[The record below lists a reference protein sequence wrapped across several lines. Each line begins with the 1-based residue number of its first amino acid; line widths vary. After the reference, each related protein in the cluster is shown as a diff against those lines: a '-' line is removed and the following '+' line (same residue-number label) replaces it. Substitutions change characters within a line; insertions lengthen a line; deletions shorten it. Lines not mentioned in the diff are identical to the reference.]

1 MILAAD
7 DLTIRYPGAAHP
19 ALDRVRFC
27 VGGGELVAVAGPNGS
42 GKSSLLR
49 GLLGLVSDATGRV
62 TLDGRPVAEWPR
74 RDFATQVA
82 ALPQREEA
90 TFPMRVF
97 DAVLLGRWARLG
109 PIAPA
114 GAADREAVASALD
127 RCQVSAFA
135 DRGIDTLSGG
145 EWQRVRVARALAA
158 EPRLLL
164 LDEPSAALDLAHEM
178 ALFELLRR
186 LVTEGLGVMAI
197 THHLNIA
204 ARAADRMVLLDQG
217 RVAADGAPAEV
228 LNAALLS
235 RVFQWPVAITPW
247 RDGAPQVVPL
257 SREEARAADPLD
269 PTTLHQGPD

>member
-7 DLTIRYPGAAHP
+7 DLTIRYPGAVAP
-19 ALDRVRFC
+19 ALDRVSFR

-49 GLLGLVSDATGRV
+49 GLLGLVPDATGRV
-62 TLDGRPVAEWPR
+62 TLDGRLVGDWPR
-74 RDFATQVA
+74 RDFATRVA
-82 ALPQREEA
+82 ALPQREDT
-90 TFPMRVF
+90 TFPMRVS

-114 GAADREAVASALD
+114 RAVDHEAVASALA
-127 RCQVSAFA
+127 RCQAADFA

-164 LDEPSAALDLAHEM
+164 LDEPSAALDIAHEM

-186 LVTEGLGVMAI
+186 LVTDGLGVMVI

-228 LNAALLS
+228 LDASVLS
-235 RVFQWPVAITPW
+235 RVFRWPVAITPW

-257 SREEARAADPLD
+257 TREEARAADRSN
-269 PTTLHQGPD
+269 PTTPHRGPA